1 MTRNSR
7 SSAGLG
13 SSTLTPLLDT
23 LFLLLFTLLAT
34 SRSEAI
40 VERAVREEVAV
51 ELPSIEDGG
60 EAQAGNA
67 EVELVTIAVLE
78 TGDVRVL
85 SGPSAEG
92 ESRTASTPSEL
103 ERMLTLVASSP
114 GGARVE
120 IRADGAARH
129 AVVLEVLQ
137 AVRAAGCTDVR
148 FIALEAESAPGTR
161 AFGRGPGAA
170 GDGER

>member
-1 MTRNSR
+1 MTRTSR
-7 SSAGLG
+7 SPAGLG

-51 ELPSIEDGG
+51 ELPSIEDGAD
-60 EAQAGNA
+60 AQAGNA
-67 EVELVTIAVLE
+67 DVQLLTIAVLE
-78 TGDVRVL
+78 DGGVRVL
-85 SGPSAEG
+85 SGASAEVH
-92 ESRTASTPSEL
+92 SRSAASPSEL
-103 ERMLTLVASSP
+103 EQMLAPAASSP
-114 GGARVE
+114 GGARIE

-148 FIALEAESAPGTR
+148 FIALEAESAPGPR
-161 AFGRGPGAA
+161 GFGVRSNVSGG
-170 GDGER
+170 R